1 MRNSSVSAW
10 FCAIFAA
17 VWAAGSP
24 QAARANAPVA
34 DPPHEPYPPP
44 GYAADWQP
52 AERTDF
58 ALDPTLPLDLD
69 DPAEAHHRGF
79 HLRVS
84 ACPSLA
90 RVRSVGAPQPT
101 SFSGFSAGLSLAA
114 GAALADDV
122 VVFGEVA
129 AASAIAPR
137 VSSVDGRY
145 PDGTAVTT
153 LGLGGGVAYYFMPS
167 NLNLS
172 AALLI
177 SQVRTVD
184 RQRDQL
190 LGRSEIG
197 PALHLQA
204 GKDWPLAGRWALG
217 LSLRAHL
224 AQLEDARER
233 HTAWRSYGLGLA
245 LSAIYD

>member
-1 MRNSSVSAW
+1 MKKPLAALVA
-10 FCAIFAA
+10 FAVFPLSLA
-17 VWAAGSP
+17 RGQAPRPDP
-24 QAARANAPVA
+24 Q
-34 DPPHEPYPPP
+34 HEPYPPP

-58 ALDPTLPLDLD
+58 ALDPTLPADLD
-69 DPAEAHHRGF
+69 DPAEPHHRGF
-79 HLRVS
+79 HLRLS
-84 ACPSLA
+84 ACPSLS
-90 RVRSVGAPQPT
+90 RMRSVGAPQPT
-101 SFSGFSAGLSLAA
+101 SFSGFSAGLSVAA
-114 GAALADDV
+114 GSTLADDV

-137 VSSVDGRY
+137 VQSMDGRY

-204 GKDWPLAGRWALG
+204 GKDFALTSDWALG
-217 LSLRAHL
+217 LSLRGHL
-224 AQLEDARER
+224 SQLEDARER

-245 LSAIYD
+245 LSAVYD

>member
-1 MRNSSVSAW
+1 MKNAV
-10 FCAIFAA
+10 AA
-17 VWAAGSP
+17 LVALALFPS
-24 QAARANAPVA
+24 ARAGGQPPVA
-34 DPPHEPYPPP
+34 EPQHEPYPPP

-79 HLRVS
+79 HLRLS
-84 ACPSLA
+84 ACPWLS
-90 RVRSVGAPQPT
+90 RVRSVGAPRPT
-101 SFSGFSAGLSLAA
+101 TFSGFAAGLSVAV
-114 GAALADDV
+114 GATLADDV

-137 VSSVDGRY
+137 VQSVDGRY
-145 PDGTAVTT
+145 PEGTAVTT

-172 AALLI
+172 AAVLI
-177 SQVRTVD
+177 SQVRAVD

-190 LGRSEIG
+190 LGHTEIG

-204 GKDWPLAGRWALG
+204 GKDWPLAARWALG
-217 LSLRAHL
+217 LSLRGHL

-233 HTAWRSYGLGLA
+233 QTAWRSYGLGLA

>member
-1 MRNSSVSAW
+1 MKNAVAALMALALFPSSR
-10 FCAIFAA
+10 
-17 VWAAGSP
+17 AGGQP
-24 QAARANAPVA
+24 PVA

-79 HLRVS
+79 HLRLS

-90 RVRSVGAPQPT
+90 RMRSVGAPQPT
-101 SFSGFSAGLSLAA
+101 SFSGFAAGLSVAA
-114 GAALADDV
+114 GATLADDV
-122 VVFGEVA
+122 VVFGEIA
-129 AASAIAPR
+129 AATAIAPR
-137 VSSVDGRY
+137 VQSVDVHVRY
-145 PDGTAVTT
+145 PEGTAVTT

-172 AALLI
+172 AAVLI

>member
-1 MRNSSVSAW
+1 MKN
-10 FCAIFAA
+10 A
-17 VWAAGSP
+17 VATLVALALIPLSL
-24 QAARANAPVA
+24 ARGQEPA
-34 DPPHEPYPPP
+34 HEPYPPP

-58 ALDPTLPLDLD
+58 TLDPTMPLE
-69 DPAEAHHRGF
+69 AEDQWGPHHRGF

-84 ACPSLA
+84 ATPSLS
-90 RVRSVGAPQPT
+90 RTSSVGAPQLT
-101 SFSGFSAGLSLAA
+101 SFSGFAAGLSVAA
-114 GAALADDV
+114 GAAVVDDV

-137 VSSVDGRY
+137 VQSGDLRY

-184 RQRDQL
+184 RRRDQL
-190 LGRSEIG
+190 IGHSEIG

-204 GKDWPLAGRWALG
+204 GKDWPLAANWALG

-233 HTAWRSYGLGLA
+233 QTAWRSYGLGLA